1 MTICM
6 VVQFEEDLF
15 LLCSGISRQAW
26 VPQRGSKDGG
36 NGYLT
41 AREHECTIILE

>member
-15 LLCSGISRQAW
+15 LLCSGISRQVW
-26 VPQRGSKDGG
+26 VPQRGSEDGD

-41 AREHECTIILE
+41 AREHKCTIVLE